1 MANEIDKQLEEAAK
15 TLKPA
20 FKKVV
25 DTLAE
30 SNKEFAVT
38 AANFR
43 NSTRD
48 SFAGA
53 LTANKLKNT
62 LEEVAQG
69 LKEGEGEIAG
79 IDFGE
84 FKKVNDKINSLEQKR
99 AERLETA
106 NKKGNVLYKARVAF
120 EKAEAA
126 ELEAA
131 TRGKQVTGAALEK
144 LRTAR
149 EEAEKTLA
157 EKTAQQTKSFDENIE
172 REKENRKEYQDQLD
186 KALEEMQKESMEYM
200 ENMSGAFKKL
210 TGIDLMGAF
219 DSMVENV
226 NAIGTLFTRGKN
238 TDVFGDIVGGIQN
251 MGENISN
258 GLAKAREG
266 AKVMATNLMASG
278 KQFLKQGK
286 KFAISAGLMIKGL
299 LSSAAAMVA
308 TGVSLLAASLGLSVP
323 ALLIGLVALALV
335 AGAMYLYKE
344 SEGFRAAV
352 DTVVDYF
359 MDIISTIGDI
369 FGGFYEFFAG
379 LFTGDFDRM
388 FQGVKDVL
396 GGLWDLMLTPFKA
409 IGDFFK
415 NVFGFDIKAWLKKKA
430 ESFGLGW
437 LIDGEEPNEK
447 VEAMTN
453 GADPAK
459 ANDMKYAD
467 EDIKQESMD
476 YMADINA
483 MSDEERGARFD
494 EQIARRE
501 ESLKKAEAKLAEL
514 KKKQEEKPEWSTLDY
529 TDQIK
534 KAEDNVLFRQKDV
547 DQRTA
552 DKQNFFD
559 PERREYDALTKRLL
573 GDGEALSDEES
584 ARQDELFEKMTANSR
599 NGLGQFTAETV
610 AAEQGR
616 AGLYDDGG
624 IDRFGGRERGE
635 MNAADL
641 ARQNY
646 LNRAG
651 ASAGDVADATQGVRD
666 GERQASQQVAVT
678 TINAP
683 TTNASN
689 TNVRGTNPT
698 PRDTDPTGSRLA
710 AVPA

>member
-15 TLKPA
+15 SLKPA
-20 FKKVV
+20 FKQVI

-84 FKKVNDKINSLEQKR
+84 FKKINDKINALEEQREK
-99 AERLETA
+99 RLETA

-144 LRTAR
+144 LRVAR
-149 EEAEKTLA
+149 EEAEKNLA

-238 TDVFGDIVGGIQN
+238 TDIFGDMVGGIQN
-251 MGENISN
+251 IGENISN

-266 AKVMATNLMASG
+266 AKTMATNLMASG
-278 KQFLKQGK
+278 KQFIKQGK

-299 LSSAAAMVA
+299 ISSAAAMVT
-308 TGVSLLAASLGLSVP
+308 TGVSLLAAALGLSVP
-323 ALLIGLVALALV
+323 ALLIAAVALALV
-335 AGAMYLYKE
+335 AGAIYLYNE
-344 SEGFRAAV
+344 SEGFRNAV
-352 DTVVDYF
+352 DSVVEYF
-359 MDIISTIGDI
+359 MDIIEIIGNI
-369 FGGFYEFFAG
+369 FGGFYDFFAG
-379 LFTGDFDRM
+379 LFTGDFDTM
-388 FQGVKDVL
+388 FQGLKDIL
-396 GGLWDLMLTPFKA
+396 GGLWDLITAPFKA
-409 IGDFFK
+409 IGDFFSSL
-415 NVFGFDIKAWLKKKA
+415 FGFNIKAWLKKKA
-430 ESFGLGW
+430 EAFGLGW
-437 LIDGEEPNEK
+437 LIDGDEPNEK

-467 EDIKQESMD
+467 EDLKQESMD
-476 YMADINA
+476 YMAQINA

-494 EQIARRE
+494 EQIARRQ
-501 ESLKKAEAKLAEL
+501 ESLEKAEAKLAEL
-514 KKKQEEKPEWSTLDY
+514 RAGGDY
-529 TDQIK
+529 AGKEDDIK
-534 KAEDNVLFRQKDV
+534 KAEQNVLFRQKEV

-559 PERREYDALTKRLL
+559 PEIREYEKLYARFDA
-573 GDGEALSDEES
+573 GETLSDEEK
-584 ARQDELFEKMTANSR
+584 ARMNELFKTKIGKDSQQA
-599 NGLGQFTAETV
+599 TAESV

-616 AGLYDDGG
+616 AGIYDDGG
-624 IDRFGGRERGE
+624 IDRFTGQGE

-646 LNRAG
+646 LNRTG
-651 ASAGDVADATQGVRD
+651 ASASDVADATQGVKD

-689 TNVRGTNPT
+689 TNVKSVTPT

>member
-15 TLKPA
+15 SLKPA

-84 FKKVNDKINSLEQKR
+84 FKKVNDKINALELKR
-99 AERLETA
+99 EERLETA

-278 KQFLKQGK
+278 KQFLAQGK
-286 KFAISAGLMIKGL
+286 KFVISAGIMIKGL

-308 TGVSLLAASLGLSVP
+308 TGVSMLAAALGLSVP

-335 AGAMYLYKE
+335 AGAIYLYNE
-344 SEGFRAAV
+344 SEGFRAAI

-359 MDIISTIGDI
+359 MNVISIIGDI

-388 FQGVKDVL
+388 F
-396 GGLWDLMLTPFKA
+396 GGLKDFYGGIWDLIKAPFKA

-437 LIDGEEPNEK
+437 LIDGDEPNEK

-467 EDIKQESMD
+467 EDITAESKD
-476 YMADINA
+476 YMADIDA

-494 EQIARRE
+494 KQIARRE
-501 ESLKKAEAKLAEL
+501 ESLEKAEAKLAEL
-514 KKKQEEKPEWSTLDY
+514 RAGGDYAGKEDDIKNAEK
-529 TDQIK
+529 
-534 KAEDNVLFRQKDV
+534 NVLFRQKEV

-559 PERREYDALTKRLL
+559 PERREFGDLNYRLQM
-573 GDGEALSDEES
+573 GEDLSDEEN
-584 ARQDELFEKMTANSR
+584 ARLDELFKTQGDFGR
-599 NGLGQFTAETV
+599 FTAESV

-624 IDRFGGRERGE
+624 IDRFSGEGE

-646 LNRAG
+646 LNRTG
-651 ASAGDVADATQGVRD
+651 ASAGEIADATQEVKAGD
-666 GERQASQQVAVT
+666 KQTAQQAVVT

-689 TNVRGTNPT
+689 TNVKSVNPT

>member
-15 TLKPA
+15 SLKPA
-20 FKKVV
+20 FKQVI

-84 FKKVNDKINSLEQKR
+84 FKKINDKINALEEQR
-99 AERLETA
+99 AKRLETA

-144 LRTAR
+144 LRVAR
-149 EEAEKTLA
+149 EEAEKNLA

-238 TDVFGDIVGGIQN
+238 TDIFGDMVGGIQN
-251 MGENISN
+251 IGENISN

-266 AKVMATNLMASG
+266 AKTMATNLMASG
-278 KQFLKQGK
+278 KQFIKQGK

-299 LSSAAAMVA
+299 ISSAAAMVT
-308 TGVSLLAASLGLSVP
+308 TGVSLLAAALGLSVP
-323 ALLIGLVALALV
+323 ALLIAAVALALV
-335 AGAMYLYKE
+335 AGAIYLYNE
-344 SEGFRAAV
+344 SEGFRNAV
-352 DTVVDYF
+352 DSVVEYF
-359 MDIISTIGDI
+359 MDIIEIIGNI
-369 FGGFYEFFAG
+369 FGGFYDFFAG
-379 LFTGDFDRM
+379 LFTGDFDTM
-388 FQGVKDVL
+388 FQGLKDIL
-396 GGLWDLMLTPFKA
+396 GGLWDLITAPFKA
-409 IGDFFK
+409 IGDFFSSL
-415 NVFGFDIKAWLKKKA
+415 FGFNIKAWLKKKA
-430 ESFGLGW
+430 EAFGLGW
-437 LIDGEEPNEK
+437 LIDGDEPNEK

-467 EDIKQESMD
+467 EDIRGESMD
-476 YMADINA
+476 YMAKINA

-494 EQIARRE
+494 EQIARRQ
-501 ESLKKAEAKLAEL
+501 ESLEKAEAKLAEL
-514 KKKQEEKPEWSTLDY
+514 RAGGDY
-529 TDQIK
+529 AGKEDDIK
-534 KAEDNVLFRQKDV
+534 KAEQNVLFRQKEV

-559 PERREYDALTKRLL
+559 PEIREYEKLYARFDA
-573 GDGEALSDEES
+573 GETLSDEEK
-584 ARQDELFEKMTANSR
+584 ARMNELFKTKIGKDSQQA
-599 NGLGQFTAETV
+599 TAESV

-616 AGLYDDGG
+616 AGIYDDGG
-624 IDRFGGRERGE
+624 IDRFTGQGE

-646 LNRAG
+646 LNRTG
-651 ASAGDVADATQGVRD
+651 ASASDVADATQGVKD

-689 TNVRGTNPT
+689 TNVKSVTPT

>member
-15 TLKPA
+15 SLKPA
-20 FKKVV
+20 FKQVI

-84 FKKVNDKINSLEQKR
+84 FKKINDKINALEEQR
-99 AERLETA
+99 AKRLETA

-144 LRTAR
+144 LRVAR
-149 EEAEKTLA
+149 EEAEKNLA

-238 TDVFGDIVGGIQN
+238 TDIFGDMVSGIQN
-251 MGENISN
+251 IGENISN

-266 AKVMATNLMASG
+266 AKTMATNLMASG
-278 KQFLKQGK
+278 KQFIKQGK

-299 LSSAAAMVA
+299 ISSAAAMVT
-308 TGVSLLAASLGLSVP
+308 TGVSLLAAALGLSVP
-323 ALLIGLVALALV
+323 ALLIAAVALALV
-335 AGAMYLYKE
+335 AGAIYLYNE
-344 SEGFRAAV
+344 SEGFRNAV
-352 DTVVDYF
+352 DSVVEYF
-359 MDIISTIGDI
+359 MDIIEIIGNI
-369 FGGFYEFFAG
+369 FGGFYDFFAG
-379 LFTGDFDRM
+379 LFTGDFDTM
-388 FQGVKDVL
+388 FQGLKDIL
-396 GGLWDLMLTPFKA
+396 GGLWDLITAPFKA
-409 IGDFFK
+409 IGDFFSSL
-415 NVFGFDIKAWLKKKA
+415 FGFNIKAWLKKKA
-430 ESFGLGW
+430 EAFGLGW
-437 LIDGEEPNEK
+437 LIDGDEPNEK

-467 EDIKQESMD
+467 EDIRGESMD
-476 YMADINA
+476 YMAKINA

-494 EQIARRE
+494 EQIARRQ
-501 ESLKKAEAKLAEL
+501 ESLEKAEAKLAEL
-514 KKKQEEKPEWSTLDY
+514 RAGGDY
-529 TDQIK
+529 AGKEDDIK
-534 KAEDNVLFRQKDV
+534 KAEQNVLFRQKEV

-559 PERREYDALTKRLL
+559 PEIREYEKLYARFDA
-573 GDGEALSDEES
+573 GETLSDEEK
-584 ARQDELFEKMTANSR
+584 ARMNELFKTKIGKDSQQA
-599 NGLGQFTAETV
+599 TAESV

-616 AGLYDDGG
+616 AGIYDDGG
-624 IDRFGGRERGE
+624 IDRFTGQGE

-646 LNRAG
+646 LNRTG
-651 ASAGDVADATQGVRD
+651 ASASDVADATQGVKD

-689 TNVRGTNPT
+689 TNVKSVTPT

>member
-15 TLKPA
+15 SLKPA
-20 FKKVV
+20 FKQVI

-84 FKKVNDKINSLEQKR
+84 FKKINDKINALEEQR
-99 AERLETA
+99 AKRLETA

-144 LRTAR
+144 LRVAR
-149 EEAEKTLA
+149 EEAEKNLA

-238 TDVFGDIVGGIQN
+238 TDIFGDMVGGIQN
-251 MGENISN
+251 IGENISN

-266 AKVMATNLMASG
+266 AKTMATNLMASG
-278 KQFLKQGK
+278 KQFIKQGK

-299 LSSAAAMVA
+299 ISSAAAMVT
-308 TGVSLLAASLGLSVP
+308 TGVSLLAAALGLSVP
-323 ALLIGLVALALV
+323 ALLIAAVALALV
-335 AGAMYLYKE
+335 AGAIYLYNE
-344 SEGFRAAV
+344 SEGFRNAV
-352 DTVVDYF
+352 DSVVEYF
-359 MDIISTIGDI
+359 MDIIEIIGNI
-369 FGGFYEFFAG
+369 FGGFYDFFAG
-379 LFTGDFDRM
+379 LFTGDFDTM
-388 FQGVKDVL
+388 FQGLKDIL
-396 GGLWDLMLTPFKA
+396 GGLWDLITAPFKA
-409 IGDFFK
+409 IGDFFSSL
-415 NVFGFDIKAWLKKKA
+415 FGFNIKAWLKKKA
-430 ESFGLGW
+430 EAFGLGW
-437 LIDGEEPNEK
+437 LIDGDEPNEK

-467 EDIKQESMD
+467 EDLKQESMD
-476 YMADINA
+476 YMAQINA

-494 EQIARRE
+494 EQIARRQ
-501 ESLKKAEAKLAEL
+501 ESLEKAEAKLAEL
-514 KKKQEEKPEWSTLDY
+514 RAGGDY
-529 TDQIK
+529 AGKEDDIK
-534 KAEDNVLFRQKDV
+534 KAEQNVLFRQKEV

-559 PERREYDALTKRLL
+559 PEIREYEKLYARFDA
-573 GDGEALSDEES
+573 GETLSDEEK
-584 ARQDELFEKMTANSR
+584 ARMNELFKTKIGKDSQQA
-599 NGLGQFTAETV
+599 TAESV

-616 AGLYDDGG
+616 AGIYDDGG
-624 IDRFGGRERGE
+624 IDRFTGQGE

-646 LNRAG
+646 LNRTG
-651 ASAGDVADATQGVRD
+651 ASASDVADATQGVKD

-689 TNVRGTNPT
+689 TNVKSVTPT

>member
-15 TLKPA
+15 SLKPA
-20 FKKVV
+20 FKQVI

-84 FKKVNDKINSLEQKR
+84 FKKINDKINALEEQR
-99 AERLETA
+99 AKRLETA

-144 LRTAR
+144 LRVAR

-157 EKTAQQTKSFDENIE
+157 EKTAQQTKSYDENIE
-172 REKENRKEYQDQLD
+172 REKQNRKEYQDQLD

-238 TDVFGDIVGGIQN
+238 TDIFGDMVSGIQN
-251 MGENISN
+251 IGENISN

-266 AKVMATNLMASG
+266 AKTMATNLMASG
-278 KQFLKQGK
+278 KQFIKQGK

-299 LSSAAAMVA
+299 ISSAAAMVT
-308 TGVSLLAASLGLSVP
+308 TGVSLLAAALGLSVP
-323 ALLIGLVALALV
+323 ALLIAAVALALV
-335 AGAMYLYKE
+335 AGAIYLYNE
-344 SEGFRAAV
+344 SEGFRNAV
-352 DTVVDYF
+352 DSVVEYF
-359 MDIISTIGDI
+359 MDIIEIIGNI
-369 FGGFYEFFAG
+369 FGGFYDFFAG
-379 LFTGDFDRM
+379 LFTGDFDTM
-388 FQGVKDVL
+388 FQGLKDIL
-396 GGLWDLMLTPFKA
+396 GGLWDLITAPFKA
-409 IGDFFK
+409 IGDFFSSL
-415 NVFGFDIKAWLKKKA
+415 FGFNIKAWLKKKA
-430 ESFGLGW
+430 EAFGLGW
-437 LIDGEEPNEK
+437 LIDGDEPNEK

-467 EDIKQESMD
+467 EDLKQESMD
-476 YMADINA
+476 YMAQINA

-494 EQIARRE
+494 EQIARRQ
-501 ESLKKAEAKLAEL
+501 ESLEKAEAKLAEL
-514 KKKQEEKPEWSTLDY
+514 RAGGDY
-529 TDQIK
+529 AGKEDDIK
-534 KAEDNVLFRQKDV
+534 KAEQNVLFRQKEV

-559 PERREYDALTKRLL
+559 PEIREYEKLYARFDA
-573 GDGEALSDEES
+573 GETLSDEEK
-584 ARQDELFEKMTANSR
+584 ARMNELFKTKIGKDSQQA
-599 NGLGQFTAETV
+599 TAESV

-616 AGLYDDGG
+616 AGIYDDGG
-624 IDRFGGRERGE
+624 IDRFTGQGE

-646 LNRAG
+646 LNRTG
-651 ASAGDVADATQGVRD
+651 ASASDVADATQGVKD

-689 TNVRGTNPT
+689 TNVKSVTPT

>member
-20 FKKVV
+20 FKQVI

-84 FKKVNDKINSLEQKR
+84 FKKVNDKINALEEQR
-99 AERLETA
+99 AKRLETA

-144 LRTAR
+144 LRVAR
-149 EEAEKTLA
+149 EEAEKNLA
-157 EKTAQQTKSFDENIE
+157 EKTTQQTKSFDENIE

-323 ALLIGLVALALV
+323 ALLIGAVALALV
-335 AGAMYLYKE
+335 AGAIYLYNE

-352 DTVVDYF
+352 DSVVEYF
-359 MDIISTIGDI
+359 MDIIEIIGDI
-369 FGGFYEFFAG
+369 FGGFYDFFAG

-388 FQGVKDVL
+388 FGGVKDVL
-396 GGLWDLMLTPFKA
+396 GGLWDLIMTPFRA

-415 NVFGFDIKAWLKKKA
+415 SIFDIDIRKILRAQA
-430 ESFGLGW
+430 EKILPGWVVDELFGG
-437 LIDGEEPNEK
+437 GTSEK
-447 VEAMTN
+447 VAAVTN

-467 EDIKQESMD
+467 EDITAESHD
-476 YMADINA
+476 YMAKINA

-494 EQIARRE
+494 EQIARRQ
-501 ESLKKAEAKLAEL
+501 ESLEKAEAKLADLQARKEASPYL
-514 KKKQEEKPEWSTLDY
+514 QLDGE
-529 TDQIK
+529 IER
-534 KAEDNVLFRQKDV
+534 AENQVRYRQGEV
-547 DQRTA
+547 DERTA

-559 PERREYDALTKRLL
+559 PQQREYDDLYLKFKSEEGLTDEEDARFTELFDTL
-573 GDGEALSDEES
+573 GDYGRFS
-584 ARQDELFEKMTANSR
+584 
-599 NGLGQFTAETV
+599 AETV
-610 AAEQGR
+610 AAE
-616 AGLYDDGG
+616 
-624 IDRFGGRERGE
+624 REKLSMGE
-635 MNAADL
+635 GATPADL
-641 ARQNY
+641 DSLKGTPSRE
-646 LNRAG
+646 G
-651 ASAGDVADATQGVRD
+651 GTAGDVADATQGVRD
-666 GERQASQQVAVT
+666 GERQASQQVAIT
-678 TINAP
+678 TVNAP

-689 TNVRGTNPT
+689 TNVRGVNPT

>member
-15 TLKPA
+15 SLKPA
-20 FKKVV
+20 FKQVI

-84 FKKVNDKINSLEQKR
+84 FKKINDKINALEEQREK
-99 AERLETA
+99 RLETA

-144 LRTAR
+144 LRVAR
-149 EEAEKTLA
+149 EEAEKNLA

-172 REKENRKEYQDQLD
+172 REKQNRKEYQDQLD

-238 TDVFGDIVGGIQN
+238 TDIFGDMVSGIQN
-251 MGENISN
+251 IGENISN

-266 AKVMATNLMASG
+266 AKTMATNLMASG
-278 KQFLKQGK
+278 KQFIKQGK

-299 LSSAAAMVA
+299 ISSAAAMVT
-308 TGVSLLAASLGLSVP
+308 TGVSLLAAALGLSVP
-323 ALLIGLVALALV
+323 ALLIAAVALALV
-335 AGAMYLYKE
+335 AGAIYLYNE
-344 SEGFRAAV
+344 SEGFRNAV
-352 DTVVDYF
+352 DSVVEYF
-359 MDIISTIGDI
+359 MDIIEIIGNI
-369 FGGFYEFFAG
+369 FGGFYDFFAG
-379 LFTGDFDRM
+379 LFTGDFDTM
-388 FQGVKDVL
+388 FQGLKDIL
-396 GGLWDLMLTPFKA
+396 GGLWDLITAPFKA
-409 IGDFFK
+409 IGDFFSSL
-415 NVFGFDIKAWLKKKA
+415 FGFNIKAWLKKKA
-430 ESFGLGW
+430 EAFGLGW
-437 LIDGEEPNEK
+437 LIDGDEPNEK

-467 EDIKQESMD
+467 EDIRGESMD
-476 YMADINA
+476 YMAQINA

-494 EQIARRE
+494 EQIARRQ
-501 ESLKKAEAKLAEL
+501 ESLEKAEAKLAEL
-514 KKKQEEKPEWSTLDY
+514 RAGGDY
-529 TDQIK
+529 AGKEDDIK
-534 KAEDNVLFRQKDV
+534 NAEQNVLFRQKEV

-559 PERREYDALTKRLL
+559 PERREFDALNKRLQS
-573 GDGEALSDEES
+573 GEELSDEEN
-584 ARQDELFEKMTANSR
+584 ARLDQLFDSQGDDGR
-599 NGLGQFTAETV
+599 YSAETV
-610 AAEQGR
+610 A
-616 AGLYDDGG
+616 
-624 IDRFGGRERGE
+624 
-635 MNAADL
+635 M
-641 ARQNY
+641 ARLNN
-646 LNRAG
+646 LNRTGGSASDVAG
-651 ASAGDVADATQGVRD
+651 ATQEVKD

-689 TNVRGTNPT
+689 TNVKSVTPT

>member
-15 TLKPA
+15 SLKPA
-20 FKKVV
+20 FKQVI

-84 FKKVNDKINSLEQKR
+84 FKKINDKINALEEQR
-99 AERLETA
+99 AKRLETA

-144 LRTAR
+144 LRVAR
-149 EEAEKTLA
+149 EEAEKNLA

-238 TDVFGDIVGGIQN
+238 TDIFGDMVGGIQN
-251 MGENISN
+251 IGENISN

-266 AKVMATNLMASG
+266 AKTMATNLMASG
-278 KQFLKQGK
+278 KQFIKQGK

-299 LSSAAAMVA
+299 ISSAAAMVT
-308 TGVSLLAASLGLSVP
+308 TGVSLLAAALGLSVP
-323 ALLIGLVALALV
+323 ALLIAAVALALV
-335 AGAMYLYKE
+335 AGAIYLYNE
-344 SEGFRAAV
+344 SEGFRNAV
-352 DTVVDYF
+352 DSVVEYF
-359 MDIISTIGDI
+359 MDIIEIIGNI
-369 FGGFYEFFAG
+369 FGGFYDFFAG
-379 LFTGDFDRM
+379 LFTGDFDTM
-388 FQGVKDVL
+388 FQGLKDIL
-396 GGLWDLMLTPFKA
+396 GGLWDLIMAPFKA
-409 IGDFFK
+409 IGDFFS
-415 NVFGFDIKAWLKKKA
+415 NLFGFNIKAWLKEKA
-430 ESFGLGW
+430 SAFGLGW
-437 LIDGEEPNEK
+437 MIDGDEPNEK

-467 EDIKQESMD
+467 EDLKQESMD
-476 YMADINA
+476 YMAQINA

-494 EQIARRE
+494 EQIARRQ
-501 ESLKKAEAKLAEL
+501 ESLEKAEAKLAEL
-514 KKKQEEKPEWSTLDY
+514 RAGGDY
-529 TDQIK
+529 AGKEDDIK
-534 KAEDNVLFRQKDV
+534 KAEQNVLFRQKEV

-559 PERREYDALTKRLL
+559 PEIREYEKLYARFDA
-573 GDGEALSDEES
+573 GETLSDEEK
-584 ARQDELFEKMTANSR
+584 ARMNELFKTKIGKDSQQA
-599 NGLGQFTAETV
+599 TAESV

-616 AGLYDDGG
+616 AGIYDDGG
-624 IDRFGGRERGE
+624 IDRFTGQGE

-646 LNRAG
+646 LNRTG
-651 ASAGDVADATQGVRD
+651 ASASDVADATQGVKD

-689 TNVRGTNPT
+689 TNVKSVTPT

>member
-20 FKKVV
+20 FKQVI

-62 LEEVAQG
+62 LEEVSEG

-84 FKKVNDKINSLEQKR
+84 FKKVNDKINALEEQR

-149 EEAEKTLA
+149 EEAEKNLA
-157 EKTAQQTKSFDENIE
+157 EKTAQQTKSYDENIE

-226 NAIGTLFTRGKN
+226 NAIGTLFTKGKN

-308 TGVSLLAASLGLSVP
+308 TGVSMLAAALGLSVP

-335 AGAMYLYKE
+335 AGAIYLYNE
-344 SEGFRAAV
+344 SEGFRTAI
-352 DTVVDYF
+352 DTVVDYIQN
-359 MDIISTIGDI
+359 IISIIGDI
-369 FGGFYEFFAG
+369 FNGFYEFFAG

-388 FQGVKDVL
+388 FGGLKDVL
-396 GGLWDLMLTPFKA
+396 GGLWDLVMAPFKA

-447 VEAMTN
+447 VEAITN

-467 EDIKQESMD
+467 EDIKQESKD
-476 YMADINA
+476 YMATINA

-501 ESLKKAEAKLAEL
+501 ESLKKAEAKLEELRAGGDYHGKEDDIFNAE
-514 KKKQEEKPEWSTLDY
+514 K
-529 TDQIK
+529 
-534 KAEDNVLFRQKDV
+534 NVLHRQKQV

-559 PERREYDALTKRLL
+559 PEKREYDKLYARF
-573 GDGEALSDEES
+573 DAGENLSDEEHD
-584 ARQDELFEKMTANSR
+584 RMNEIFKTKIGR
-599 NGLGQFTAETV
+599 NKQVATAESV

-616 AGLYDDGG
+616 AGLYDFGG
-624 IDRFGGRERGE
+624 IDRRTGEGE
-635 MNAADL
+635 MNDADL

-646 LNRAG
+646 LNRTG
-651 ASAGDVADATQGVRD
+651 GTAGDVADATQGVRD
-666 GERQASQQVAVT
+666 GERQTSQQAIVT

-689 TNVRGTNPT
+689 TNVKSVNPT

>member
-15 TLKPA
+15 SLKPA
-20 FKKVV
+20 FKQVI

-84 FKKVNDKINSLEQKR
+84 FKKINDKINALEEQR
-99 AERLETA
+99 AKRLETA

-144 LRTAR
+144 LRVAR
-149 EEAEKTLA
+149 EEAEKNLA

-238 TDVFGDIVGGIQN
+238 TDIFGDMVSGIQN
-251 MGENISN
+251 IGENISN

-266 AKVMATNLMASG
+266 AKTMATNLMASG
-278 KQFLKQGK
+278 KQFIKQGK

-299 LSSAAAMVA
+299 ISSAAAMVT
-308 TGVSLLAASLGLSVP
+308 TGVSLLAAALGLSVP
-323 ALLIGLVALALV
+323 ALLIAAVALALV
-335 AGAMYLYKE
+335 AGAIYLYNE
-344 SEGFRAAV
+344 SEGFRNAV
-352 DTVVDYF
+352 DSVVEYF
-359 MDIISTIGDI
+359 MDIIEIIGNI
-369 FGGFYEFFAG
+369 FGGFYDFFAG
-379 LFTGDFDRM
+379 LFTGDFDTM
-388 FQGVKDVL
+388 FQGLKDIL
-396 GGLWDLMLTPFKA
+396 GGLWDLITAPFKA
-409 IGDFFK
+409 IGDFFSSL
-415 NVFGFDIKAWLKKKA
+415 FGFNIKAWLKKKA
-430 ESFGLGW
+430 EAFGLGW
-437 LIDGEEPNEK
+437 LIDGDEPNEK

-467 EDIKQESMD
+467 EDLKQESMD
-476 YMADINA
+476 YMAQINA

-494 EQIARRE
+494 EQIARRQ
-501 ESLKKAEAKLAEL
+501 ESLEKAEAKLAEL
-514 KKKQEEKPEWSTLDY
+514 RAGGDY
-529 TDQIK
+529 AGKEDDIK
-534 KAEDNVLFRQKDV
+534 KAEQNVLFRQKEV

-559 PERREYDALTKRLL
+559 PEIREYEKLYARFDA
-573 GDGEALSDEES
+573 GETLSDEEK
-584 ARQDELFEKMTANSR
+584 ARMNELFKTKIGKDSQQA
-599 NGLGQFTAETV
+599 TAESV

-616 AGLYDDGG
+616 AGIYDDGG
-624 IDRFGGRERGE
+624 IDRFTGQGE

-646 LNRAG
+646 LNRTG
-651 ASAGDVADATQGVRD
+651 ASASDVADATQGVKD

-689 TNVRGTNPT
+689 TNVKSVTPT